1 LAAQCAQIPRPAAG
15 AGATL
20 GGIAGGEIFAPT
32 RPMINSDSRART
44 LALQKRCFEF
54 SCAVIDAYPKGRID
68 DASRIIWRQLLRA
81 ATSSTFNL
89 EEADAASSDAD
100 FVAKM
105 RITLREAKEAHVAIR
120 LIERCRLAGHT
131 EVARNKDEANQLA
144 SIFHA
149 IVKNKRENMKRAARR
164 TNS

>member
-1 LAAQCAQIPRPAAG
+1 
-15 AGATL
+15 
-20 GGIAGGEIFAPT
+20 
-32 RPMINSDSRART
+32 MNDSNSRART

-54 SCAVIDAYPKGRID
+54 SCAVISAYPRGRID
-68 DASRIIWRQLLRA
+68 DASRIIWRQLLKA

-105 RITLREAKEAHVAIR
+105 RITLRESKEAHVAIR
-120 LIERCRLAGHT
+120 LIERCRLAGDAAVT
-131 EVARNKDEANQLA
+131 GQKDEANQLA

-164 TNS
+164 SNS